1 MFKEFDYTNTL
12 QFVSDYFKE
21 FVDSSSDDDSE
32 DEVDTMF
39 VLQAL
44 DQLGIGGSS
53 RRRRPSSLPR
63 QVIHRD
69 HNVGENL
76 IKNHYF
82 GRNLVYPAHIY
93 RRRYIS

>member
-44 DQLGIGGSS
+44 TNWALEVQAG
-53 RRRRPSSLPR
+53 
-63 QVIHRD
+63 V
-69 HNVGENL
+69 VGPL
-76 IKNHYF
+76 LC
-82 GRNLVYPAHIY
+82 LVK
-93 RRRYIS
+93 